1 MWCLKI
7 IVKTKKNGDWKI
19 MINNKTIKYNK
30 MKCKLSKKWCQ
41 RCIKLVFGTVKEI
54 ENWLF
59 LAKFCNIWSVFLKK
73 DPFGKKHH
81 KNRSFGYTRIVII
94 VILSHFTI
102 NVIQGAI
109 IEQQDEHKAKY
120 KHPWRNWKLNPGHEI
135 ETNRNIG
142 ITY

>member
-1 MWCLKI
+1 MSKMHKI
-7 IVKTKKNGDWKI
+7 TIWNCQGDWK
-19 MINNKTIKYNK
+19 
-30 MKCKLSKKWCQ
+30 
-41 RCIKLVFGTVKEI
+41 LVIFG
-54 ENWLF
+54 
-59 LAKFCNIWSVFLKK
+59 KFCNILWFFWKRIRLE
-73 DPFGKKHH
+73 KKHH

-94 VILSHFTI
+94 VILSRFTI